1 MTPRGFID
9 ARGLLSE
16 VVHRRGRGRP
26 PDRVVASVSS
36 GMSKEVTVQGR
47 GVQDGT
53 ILPFSN
59 KFQRSEGHGR
69 RLATIFNGALG
80 EKDGEPPRGPGR
92 VSWVHTPPD
101 VTPAASLPSPSPPQ
115 ALAGSPD
122 AEQRA
127 PPTGPPRASPG
138 HMGFVVP
145 LLKQLFPDYTNAHP
159 VEKER
164 NPHMLRSLFILF
176 V

>member
-1 MTPRGFID
+1 
-9 ARGLLSE
+9 
-16 VVHRRGRGRP
+16 
-26 PDRVVASVSS
+26 
-36 GMSKEVTVQGR
+36 MSKEVTVQGR

-69 RLATIFNGALG
+69 RLVTIFNGALG
-80 EKDGEPPRGPGR
+80 EMDGEPPRGPGH

-101 VTPAASLPSPSPPQ
+101 VTPDTSLPSPSPPQ

-145 LLKQLFPDYTNAHP
+145 LLKQLFPLLKQLFPDYTNAHP

-164 NPHMLRSLFILF
+164 NPHMLRSLFISF

>member
-1 MTPRGFID
+1 MFVCLFVGTFRRRTMTPRRFID

-16 VVHRRGRGRP
+16 VVHRCRRGRP

-59 KFQRSEGHGR
+59 KFQCSEGHGR

-101 VTPAASLPSPSPPQ
+101 VTPACP
-115 ALAGSPD
+115 
-122 AEQRA
+122 
-127 PPTGPPRASPG
+127 
-138 HMGFVVP
+138 P
-145 LLKQLFPDYTNAHP
+145 LLRLKPWLVLLTQSREHHLLGHREP
-159 VEKER
+159 
-164 NPHMLRSLFILF
+164 LRDTWDLLSLC
-176 V
+176 

>member
-1 MTPRGFID
+1 MCLFVCLFVGTFGRRTMTPRRFID

-47 GVQDGT
+47 CIQNGT

-80 EKDGEPPRGPGR
+80 EMDGEPPRGPGR

-101 VTPAASLPSPSPPQ
+101 VTPACPPLLRLKPWLVLLTQ
-115 ALAGSPD
+115 SREHHL
-122 AEQRA
+122 
-127 PPTGPPRASPG
+127 TGPPRASPG
-138 HMGFVVP
+138 HMA
-145 LLKQLFPDYTNAHP
+145 LL
-159 VEKER
+159 
-164 NPHMLRSLFILF
+164 SLC
-176 V
+176 